1 MKFRAVSLGSV
12 AFAALFAGGAFA
24 ADLPVRSAAPAPVY
38 YVAPIFSWTG
48 FYVGAHI
55 GGAWGDKDFT
65 RIDGSGGEEGNGQVR
80 SFDIDGMLAGG
91 QIGYNFQTGNFVFGI
106 EGDFAWTG
114 VDGGFSGRNNNGPAS
129 WNADMN
135 WLGMLTGRVGYAFNN
150 VLVYIKGGA
159 AWADEDYTHPATGG
173 QLQALYYSGGKTR
186 SGWTIGGGVEYAFT
200 PNWSFKVE
208 YNYVDFGSKNSTL
221 SEASSDRWVTF
232 DVDQKM
238 HVVKAGVNYRFGSAV
253 AAPVVARY

>member
-1 MKFRAVSLGSV
+1 MS
-12 AFAALFAGGAFA
+12 ALT
-24 ADLPVRSAAPAPVY
+24 SAAH
-38 YVAPIFSWTG
+38 
-48 FYVGAHI
+48 GAI
-55 GGAWGDKDFT
+55 
-65 RIDGSGGEEGNGQVR
+65 RIHPHRRLEREEGNGQVR

-135 WLGMLTGRVGYAFNN
+135 WLWKTPPRRICVQQRPGLHQGP
-150 VLVYIKGGA
+150 GA

-186 SGWTIGGGVEYAFT
+186 SGWTLGGGVEYAFT

-253 AAPVVARY
+253 SAPVVAAD

>member
-1 MKFRAVSLGSV
+1 
-12 AFAALFAGGAFA
+12 
-24 ADLPVRSAAPAPVY
+24 
-38 YVAPIFSWTG
+38 
-48 FYVGAHI
+48 
-55 GGAWGDKDFT
+55 
-65 RIDGSGGEEGNGQVR
+65 
-80 SFDIDGMLAGG
+80 MLAGG

-186 SGWTIGGGVEYAFT
+186 SGWTLGGGVEYAFT

-208 YNYVDFGSKNSTL
+208 YNYVDFGSKNSQRCRKPRATAG
-221 SEASSDRWVTF
+221 SPSTSTRRCTSS
-232 DVDQKM
+232 KL
-238 HVVKAGVNYRFGSAV
+238 A
-253 AAPVVARY
+253 